1 MKIHFDNNTNKVEV
15 ADDADEVWDLLNR
28 HVTLRDA
35 NRDLMA
41 QVTTGEDAI
50 EGLRSELQVLRRRLL
65 LRSTRGYVGWLL
77 QESKRNDCRLC
88 SSLVYLQVY
97 VAVSSDLFCA

>member
-15 ADDADEVWDLLNR
+15 ADDAVEVWDLLNR

-50 EGLRSELQVLRRRLL
+50 EGLRSELQV
-65 LRSTRGYVGWLL
+65 
-77 QESKRNDCRLC
+77 
-88 SSLVYLQVY
+88 
-97 VAVSSDLFCA
+97 